1 MSVLEGKK
9 PENVLK
15 FFEEIASIP
24 HGSGNVE
31 QISDY
36 LVKFAND
43 RKLKCRQDE
52 KKNVIIWKRWHKGLR
67 EFKACYLQG
76 HMDMVA
82 VKNK

>member
-43 RKLKCRQDE
+43 RELKCRQDE
-52 KKNVIIWKRWHKGLR
+52 KKKCNHLERWHKGLR
-67 EFKACYLQG
+67 EFKACYFTG
-76 HMDMVA
+76 THGYGCC
-82 VKNK
+82 KNK

>member
-43 RKLKCRQDE
+43 RELKCRQDE
-52 KKNVIIWKRWHKGLR
+52 KKNVSFGKVAQRATRIQSLLFYRDTWIWL
-67 EFKACYLQG
+67 L
-76 HMDMVA
+76 
-82 VKNK
+82 